1 MGKERGDAELDPHE
15 MTVAQWSMI
24 NGKMA
29 GAGTETLANAKTCF
43 LPMKSGEDVVGL
55 IGIRYEFKNL
65 LADQRRL
72 LGSIASLSALGAIR
86 WAKV

>member
-1 MGKERGDAELDPHE
+1 

-43 LPMKSGEDVVGL
+43 LPMKSGDDVVGL

-72 LGSIASLSALGAIR
+72 LGAIASLSALGAIR